1 MAGLNNGSGAAVKR
15 IIGTKLQRKQKK
27 ISRSFRAV
35 WAAEWVAG
43 ELSLTHG
50 SPRQA
55 ASTFDVPMGD
65 VRAYLRATPLER
77 EAIKR
82 KRLTIEALR
91 RQQRRNHRPSEAGI
105 DRFIERAGARGRVE
119 AAKTLGVSAGFLKT
133 ARKLK
138 RAELGLDNGGRQ
150 GKRYE
155 FPTIEPWPSAADGAQ
170 LLDEITG
177 TIRKYVVMPP
187 HAAEAIALWVVH
199 THMFDRF
206 LISPRLALRSVTK
219 QCGKD
224 HDARYHRPLGTA
236 AAADR
241 ERHPGGDVSDHRK

>member
-1 MAGLNNGSGAAVKR
+1 MATLFNGSGPAVKR

-105 DRFIERAGARGRVE
+105 DRFIERAGANRVLDRLDHLTCPNKE
-119 AAKTLGVSAGFLKT
+119 PVS
-133 ARKLK
+133 
-138 RAELGLDNGGRQ
+138 NG
-150 GKRYE
+150 
-155 FPTIEPWPSAADGAQ
+155 
-170 LLDEITG
+170 
-177 TIRKYVVMPP
+177 
-187 HAAEAIALWVVH
+187 HAAANDNDMAALPQQ
-199 THMFDRF
+199 
-206 LISPRLALRSVTK
+206 LSL
-219 QCGKD
+219 
-224 HDARYHRPLGTA
+224 
-236 AAADR
+236 
-241 ERHPGGDVSDHRK
+241 